1 MVCSDGTDRCSVGE
15 GVQRGT
21 LDYCAPE
28 ALNHVAAASSMD
40 MYSVGRIIMWL
51 AIRDDNMWPDLAHGC
66 TDEDKQAFLMAGR
79 ETTLGGIEHDATR
92 NIIRRLTRM
101 EPGERLTLE
110 QLKACPYYR
119 VSWLCRTR
127 HLSRVE

>member
-1 MVCSDGTDRCSVGE
+1 MKQQCCMVCSDGTDRCSVGE

-28 ALNHVAAASSMD
+28 ALNHVPAAFSMD

-51 AIRDDNMWPDLAHGC
+51 AIHDDNMWPDLAHGC
-66 TDEDKQAFLMAGR
+66 TDEDKQAFLVASR

-92 NIIRRLTRM
+92 NIIKRLTRM

-110 QLKACPYYR
+110 QLKACPYHR
-119 VSWLCRTR
+119 V
-127 HLSRVE
+127 